1 VIVADGRVSLRLRL
15 TAAATG
21 VVTLVLAAGA
31 LGILVL
37 FHHTLD
43 EGLESNAFAQATTI
57 AERIEAN
64 GVARLADEERDDDD
78 RLLQVVDASGEVIDA
93 NEPADEILALATAA
107 SDRTILVTLDGE
119 DTFVVAAVQADIGE
133 LSLVVVVGL
142 DREDANQSFA
152 ALWPLV
158 AIGVPLLALVLAAMI
173 WFVTDAALQPI
184 ESAQRRQRR
193 FVSDASHELKSP
205 LASLRQ
211 YAEVATSYP
220 DRLGADELAAA
231 IRDEGGRLEG
241 IVRGML
247 VLAHADEGTLEREA
261 QEVDLDDL
269 LLVEASRLRASTE
282 LTISTGDVGAG
293 RVLGQAD
300 LLGQVV
306 RNLADNAA
314 RHAATRIAFGL
325 AEVGHRIR
333 LTVDDDGAGVPEA
346 ERERVFERF
355 VRLDDS
361 RARDTGGSGLGLAI
375 VRELVALHGGSARV
389 ETSRLGG
396 ARFVVDLPAAS

>member
-1 VIVADGRVSLRLRL
+1 MADRRVSLRLRL

-43 EGLESNAFAQATTI
+43 EGLESNAAAQATTI

-78 RLLQVVDASGEVIDA
+78 RLLQVVDAGGEVIDA

-107 SDRTILVTLDGE
+107 SDQTILVTLDGE
-119 DTFVVAAVQADIGE
+119 DTYVVAAVQADIGE
-133 LSLVVVVGL
+133 LSLIVVVGL
-142 DREDANQSFA
+142 DREDANESFA

-211 YAEVATSYP
+211 YAEVATAYP
-220 DRLGADELAAA
+220 DRLGAEELATA

-241 IVRGML
+241 IVKGML
-247 VLAHADEGTLEREA
+247 VLAHADEGTLHREA
-261 QEVDLDDL
+261 NEVDLDDL
-269 LLVEASRLRASTE
+269 LLVEAARLRASTD
-282 LTISTGDVGAG
+282 LTVSTSEVGAG
-293 RVLGQAD
+293 RVRGQAD

-314 RHAATRIAFGL
+314 RHAATRISFGL
-325 AEVGHRIR
+325 AEGGGRTR

-375 VRELVALHGGSARV
+375 VRELVALHGGSTRV

-396 ARFVVDLPAAS
+396 ARFVVDLPASS

>member
-1 VIVADGRVSLRLRL
+1 MIVADGRVSLRLRL

-241 IVRGML
+241 IVKGML

-261 QEVDLDDL
+261 HEVDLDDL
-269 LLVEASRLRASTE
+269 LLVEASRLRASTD

>member
-1 VIVADGRVSLRLRL
+1 MIVADGRVSLRLRL